1 MEIFLKPSVR
11 FVSLAR
17 RFVYDVYT
25 DILKD
30 TELAWRL
37 GMATHEL
44 LENAVKYASDGAM
57 TLRITTE
64 RVREQEML
72 VLSVSNTASPANAQ
86 ILAGAFEEMG
96 RYEKMSDYYEMLV
109 KRASEREEGSGLGL
123 GRIRMEASMSL
134 SCEVNDNVVCIK
146 AVTPIGKA

>member
-1 MEIFLKPSVR
+1 MEIYLKPSVR

-30 TELAWRL
+30 ADLAWRL

-64 RVREQEML
+64 TINAKEML
-72 VLSVSNTASPANAQ
+72 VLSVSNTASPANAK
-86 ILAGAFEEMG
+86 ILREAFAEMATFQ
-96 RYEKMSDYYEMLV
+96 KPAQYYELLV
-109 KRASEREEGSGLGL
+109 QRASERDEGSGLGL
-123 GRIRMEASMSL
+123 GRICTEASMSL
-134 SCEVNDNVVCIK
+134 SCQVNDNVVCIR
-146 AVTPIGKA
+146 AMTPIA

>member
-30 TELAWRL
+30 SDLAWRL

-44 LENAVKYASDGAM
+44 LENAVKYGADGAM

-64 RVREQEML
+64 AIDGKDTL
-72 VLSVSNTASPANAQ
+72 VLSVSNTASPANVQ
-86 ILAGAFEEMG
+86 VLKEAFAEMA
-96 RYEKMSDYYEMLV
+96 KFAHPSDYYEMLV
-109 KRASEREEGSGLGL
+109 KRASERDVGSGLGL
-123 GRIRMEASMSL
+123 GRIYTEASMTL
-134 SCEVNDNVVCIK
+134 SCKIEDNVVCIK
-146 AVTPIGKA
+146 AMTPIEMR

>member
-1 MEIFLKPSVR
+1 MEIYLKPSVR

-30 TELAWRL
+30 ADLAWRL

-44 LENAVKYASDGAM
+44 LENAVKYASDGGM

-64 RVREQEML
+64 MVNGRETL
-72 VLSVSNTASPANAQ
+72 VLSVSNVASPANAQ
-86 ILAGAFEEMG
+86 ILADAFAEMATF
-96 RYEKMSDYYEMLV
+96 EKPADYYDMLV
-109 KRASEREEGSGLGL
+109 KRASERDEGSGLGL
-123 GRIRMEASMSL
+123 GRICTEASMSL
-134 SCEVNDNVVCIK
+134 SCQVNDNVVCIK
-146 AVTPIGKA
+146 AMTPIA

>member
-1 MEIFLKPSVR
+1 MEIYLKPSVR

-30 TELAWRL
+30 ADLAWRL

-57 TLRITTE
+57 TLRIATE
-64 RVREQEML
+64 TVKGKDTL
-72 VLSVSNTASPANAQ
+72 VLAVSNTASPDNART
-86 ILAGAFEEMG
+86 LKEAFAEMAKF
-96 RYEKMSDYYEMLV
+96 EKPADYYEMLV
-109 KRASEREEGSGLGL
+109 KRASERDEGSGLGL
-123 GRIRMEASMSL
+123 GRICNEASMAL
-134 SCEVNDNVVCIK
+134 TCEVQDNNVVCIK
-146 AVTPIGKA
+146 AMTPIG

>member
-1 MEIFLKPSVR
+1 MEIYLKPSVR

-30 TELAWRL
+30 ADLAWRL

-64 RVREQEML
+64 AINGKDTL
-72 VLSVSNTASPANAQ
+72 VLSVSNTASATNAR
-86 ILAGAFEEMG
+86 ILADAFAEMAKFDKPS
-96 RYEKMSDYYEMLV
+96 EYYAMLV
-109 KRASEREEGSGLGL
+109 QRASERDEGSGLGL
-123 GRIRMEASMSL
+123 GRICTEASMSL
-134 SCEVNDNVVCIK
+134 SCQVNDNVVCIK
-146 AVTPIGKA
+146 AMTPIA